1 MPLPS
6 ALEARVAELE
16 RERKHLLAIIEIL
29 KEVSTSLHFI
39 DILQGIA
46 RKLGEAFGLDRCSIF
61 LAERGGRSVRL
72 VASYEDPTIRN
83 YVVDLERYPELKRA
97 MQGGETVFIPDAA
110 TDPSLK
116 HVKGELISR
125 RVKSITVVPITW
137 RGVAIG
143 AIFLRTFRDGRHS
156 RGSQRSVKGP
166 AARAAELRRLIERAN
181 YAYYVLDKPEM
192 SDAEYDRLFRE
203 LQELEAKHPEL
214 RTPDSPT
221 QRVGVEPATAF
232 KKHRHL
238 VPMLSLANA
247 FNEAELAEWENR
259 NARLVPE
266 VRTAGY
272 ALEVKIDGAAVSLTY
287 EKGLLV
293 VGATRG
299 NGLVGEDASANLRT
313 VVDVPLRL
321 AGKAWPKLMEV
332 RGEVYLSK
340 SRFTQLNRER
350 EEAGEPTFAN
360 PRNAAAGSLRQ
371 LDPKITR
378 SRGLRI
384 FCFHIEA
391 PGHKLPVATQH
402 ELLEQLTA
410 WGFPVEKHH
419 ALVPDLAHANAEIT
433 KLETLLPALDYGA
446 DGVVV
451 KVNPLRLHVELG
463 TVGNREPRW
472 AIARK
477 FAPEVQITKLQEI
490 RINVGRTGALN
501 PYAVLEPVE
510 IGGVTVTTATLHN
523 FDLIEAKDIR
533 EGDWVEVT
541 RAGEVIPQVL
551 GPVRERRT
559 GKERKFKR
567 PERCPVCH
575 SKVEYPSDEVM
586 AYCSNVSCPGRI
598 LESIVHFAAVMD
610 IRGLGYERVRALLDA
625 KLIKDVADLYELTP
639 MQLLALEG
647 FAEKSAQQLVDAI
660 QASKKQPLS
669 TLLNALGIRHV
680 GAQVAKLLAR
690 RFGTMKALRNA
701 SVEEI
706 SKIRG
711 VGMAIAEA
719 VAGFFDETKNRKL
732 LERLEKLG
740 LNFTEPT
747 VTEGKGPLAGQTY
760 VVTGTLPSLS
770 RAKAAELIEAAGG
783 HVADS
788 VSKKTT
794 ALVLGADAGSKL
806 EKAKALGIPIIDEA
820 QLLRRA
826 RAKP

>member
-1 MPLPS
+1 MPSSDGYSTFEWQTGQRSGRLNLRSLPVRRS
-6 ALEARVAELE
+6 RTGPSTCGITSPARVT
-16 RERKHLLAIIEIL
+16 
-29 KEVSTSLHFI
+29 STQSPSRMSFASI
-39 DILQGIA
+39 
-46 RKLGEAFGLDRCSIF
+46 RSKLWSVAVVTVTPPISTGSSTAYGLS
-61 LAERGGRSVRL
+61 APVR
-72 VASYEDPTIRN
+72 PTLIR
-83 YVVDLERYPELKRA
+83 
-97 MQGGETVFIPDAA
+97 
-110 TDPSLK
+110 
-116 HVKGELISR
+116 IS
-125 RVKSITVVPITW
+125 
-137 RGVAIG
+137 
-143 AIFLRTFRDGRHS
+143 
-156 RGSQRSVKGP
+156 
-166 AARAAELRRLIERAN
+166 
-181 YAYYVLDKPEM
+181 
-192 SDAEYDRLFRE
+192 
-203 LQELEAKHPEL
+203 
-214 RTPDSPT
+214 
-221 QRVGVEPATAF
+221 
-232 KKHRHL
+232 
-238 VPMLSLANA
+238 LSL
-247 FNEAELAEWENR
+247 
-259 NARLVPE
+259 V
-266 VRTAGY
+266 
-272 ALEVKIDGAAVSLTY
+272 
-287 EKGLLV
+287 
-293 VGATRG
+293 
-299 NGLVGEDASANLRT
+299 
-313 VVDVPLRL
+313 
-321 AGKAWPKLMEV
+321 
-332 RGEVYLSK
+332 
-340 SRFTQLNRER
+340 
-350 EEAGEPTFAN
+350 
-360 PRNAAAGSLRQ
+360 
-371 LDPKITR
+371 
-378 SRGLRI
+378 
-384 FCFHIEA
+384 
-391 PGHKLPVATQH
+391 
-402 ELLEQLTA
+402 
-410 WGFPVEKHH
+410 
-419 ALVPDLAHANAEIT
+419 
-433 KLETLLPALDYGA
+433 
-446 DGVVV
+446 
-451 KVNPLRLHVELG
+451 
-463 TVGNREPRW
+463 
-472 AIARK
+472 
-477 FAPEVQITKLQEI
+477 I

-559 GKERKFKR
+559 GKEHKFKR

-639 MQLLALEG
+639 AQLLKLQG

-660 QASKKQPLS
+660 QASKRQPLS
-669 TLLNALGIRHV
+669 TLLSALGIRHV

-770 RAKAAELIEAAGG
+770 RTKAAELIEAAGG

-794 ALVLGADAGSKL
+794 ALVVGADAGSKF

-820 QLLRRA
+820 ELLRRA